1 MSLLD
6 GFGFRFP
13 VGIAF
18 GFETARP
25 QGEMDRHCHDGES
38 GDRCGANP
46 EIIHEDP
53 W

>member
-1 MSLLD
+1 
-6 GFGFRFP
+6 
-13 VGIAF
+13 
-18 GFETARP
+18 
-25 QGEMDRHCHDGES
+25 MDRHCHDGES